1 MLVRFSG
8 RKSGLCF
15 PASEMRRSRL
25 IPRGGFL
32 SALGLRSSFA
42 MIGRHSFA
50 PTKSTISGNRPF
62 VDSKR
67 LREFPVAAP
76 IWLCLT
82 VVRLQKGG
90 RGTRTICISHH
101 FCLTFEAQRQG
112 CFCNRRKSRGY
123 NIGWH
128 PATVPKQGK
137 GRRYAK
143 RPNCL
148 KMDPEPGEAD
158 CEDERRCR
166 QHYSR
171 TCLEDLVR
179 HREGDGILESSA
191 WSDTDPSNTAS
202 RRTKLYLDCTYLDTP
217 TASSKWQ
224 VSLRKAFSLTLRSSV
239 RC

>member
-50 PTKSTISGNRPF
+50 PTKSTISENRPF

-82 VVRLQKGG
+82 VVRLKKGG
-90 RGTRTICISHH
+90 QGTRTICISHH
-101 FCLTFEAQRQG
+101 FYSTFGAQCQG
-112 CFCNRRKSRGY
+112 CFCNRHKTRGY
-123 NIGWH
+123 NIGRH

-137 GRRYAK
+137 GRMYAK

-166 QHYSR
+166 QHHSR
-171 TCLEDLVR
+171 IFLEGLVW
-179 HREGDGILESSA
+179 HHEGDGILEP
-191 WSDTDPSNTAS
+191 SDWVVGTFRALLRLGPSYT
-202 RRTKLYLDCTYLDTP
+202 
-217 TASSKWQ
+217 
-224 VSLRKAFSLTLRSSV
+224 
-239 RC
+239 